1 MTPSNDVESH
11 DEERA
16 VAVKAKR
23 LSLIWLVP
31 LIALIVTGLLL
42 YQNTFDKGPQ
52 IEVTISS
59 AENIEAGKTLVKFRS
74 VTVGRVESVRLD
86 ENYTQAVLTINM
98 EPGTEPLLSEDSR
111 FWLVRPRIENTGVSG
126 LDTLLSG
133 AYLQID
139 KGESTTMSRSFKAL
153 DDVPPVISGVQGV
166 TIDLYSRA
174 AKRLSTGDAVTFK
187 GFTVGRVVNATL
199 NLEND
204 LVDYQI
210 FIEKPFDSILN
221 ANTRFWIASGVSF
234 SLSAE
239 GLDMSTD
246 SLDNILRAGMS
257 FGNFGDDTE
266 APFNFAEPQELFG
279 SQNEAKS
286 DSLGAGLKY
295 VVFMNKDLKSIR
307 QGSGVFFNSVR
318 IGEVIAAP
326 WFASMEE
333 LFTSDELPVLISL
346 NINEG
351 ERDFVA
357 MLIENNAHR
366 GSLCAHISA
375 ANLISG
381 DNRVNLSFSDVEG
394 QCPIKN
400 YRGLIA
406 LTAES
411 SASIDDRLSAIS
423 ENIQQ
428 LDLGGISDDLRQAL
442 QSFSGAMQAFT
453 NSNDELKRLQ
463 LLPKMTASF
472 EKFSTMLQ
480 SYSEGSELYLK
491 LNNAVEDVRALLEDI
506 SPAMVQLGQDPS
518 SVIFGSS
525 RTDVVPKKKQEN

>member
-1 MTPSNDVESH
+1 MTPSNDVESN
-11 DEERA
+11 DKEQA
-16 VAVKAKR
+16 VAVKAGR

-42 YQNTFDKGPQ
+42 YQNTFDKGQQ

-74 VTVGRVESVRLD
+74 VTVGRVESVKLD
-86 ENYTQAVLTINM
+86 ENYTQAVLTIRM
-98 EPGTEPLLSEDSR
+98 EPDTEPLLSEDSR

-139 KGESTTMSRSFKAL
+139 KGESPTMSRTFKAL
-153 DDVPPVISGVQGV
+153 DDVPPVVSGVQGV

-174 AKRLSTGDAVTFK
+174 TKRLSTGDAVSFK
-187 GFTVGRVVNATL
+187 GFTVGRVVNAAL
-199 NLEND
+199 NLQSD
-204 LVDYQI
+204 TVDYRI

-221 ANTRFWIASGVSF
+221 ANTRFWIASGVNF

-239 GLDMSTD
+239 GLDIATD
-246 SLDNILRAGMS
+246 SLDNILRAGLA
-257 FGNFGDDTE
+257 FGTIGDETKV
-266 APFNFAEPQELFG
+266 PFDFAEPKELFA
-279 SQNEAKS
+279 SFSDAKS
-286 DSLGAGLKY
+286 DSLSTGLKY
-295 VVFMNKDLKSIR
+295 VVFLKKDLKSIR

-333 LFTSDELPVLISL
+333 LFTAEELPVLISL
-346 NINEG
+346 NIAED
-351 ERDFVA
+351 ERNFVA
-357 MLIENNAHR
+357 MLIENNAYR
-366 GSLCAHISA
+366 GSLCANIGPT
-375 ANLISG
+375 NLISG
-381 DNRVNLSFSDVEG
+381 DNRVNLFFSDIEG
-394 QCPIKN
+394 KCPVKN

-406 LTAES
+406 LWAES
-411 SASIDDRLSAIS
+411 SASIDDRLTSIT
-423 ENIQQ
+423 ENIQK
-428 LDLGGISDDLRQAL
+428 LDLGGISDDLREAL
-442 QSFSGAMQAFT
+442 QSFSLAMHSFT
-453 NSNDELKRLQ
+453 SSNDELKRLE

-472 EKFSTMLQ
+472 ERFSTMLQ

-491 LNNAVEDVRALLEDI
+491 LNNAVEDVRALLDDI
-506 SPAMVQLGQDPS
+506 SPAMVQIGQDPG